1 MNRVTLYSK
10 AECHLCEEARDIL
23 ERVRRDLPFTLDQV
37 LLREGEEKYEEY
49 ASLVPVVEVNGER
62 QFVYRVNEKR
72 LRALLAGGKGE

>member
-10 AECHLCEEARDIL
+10 AECHLCEEAREVL
-23 ERVRRDLPFTLDQV
+23 ERVRRDLPFALDQV
-37 LLREGEEKYEEY
+37 LLQEGGEKFDEY
-49 ASLVPVVEVNGER
+49 TSLVPVVEVNGER